1 MHAAAAPQR
10 PSVINRC
17 TLAVASMNV
26 MQKVH
31 VLQFR
36 IFSSQVERIA
46 GAKIARKAYVYSRT
60 FATNVDA
67 PLDTV
72 TATQKWFEN
81 IVIGEKLCPFAP
93 PLLQNDGQLLRIVAS
108 KSTSEKQAVEEVTT
122 EANLLVGTDSTQSPR
137 PETTLLVMN
146 APFVQD
152 FRDFVRLSWTL
163 QEEAILE
170 NNLAEQVQLVLFH
183 PLATHQTYASS
194 TEDANPGD
202 YTIRSPYPTIH
213 LLRQEDVMR
222 AVSGGYP
229 DLESLPARNQARLIS
244 QGLETCKSRLEQC
257 HHND

>member
-1 MHAAAAPQR
+1 M
-10 PSVINRC
+10 
-17 TLAVASMNV
+17 
-26 MQKVH
+26 
-31 VLQFR
+31 
-36 IFSSQVERIA
+36 
-46 GAKIARKAYVYSRT
+46 
-60 FATNVDA
+60 
-67 PLDTV
+67 
-72 TATQKWFEN
+72 TATQKWFEH

-108 KSTSEKQAVEEVTT
+108 KSTDEKQAVEEVTT

-183 PLATHQTYASS
+183 PLATHQTYAST

-257 HHND
+257 HRND